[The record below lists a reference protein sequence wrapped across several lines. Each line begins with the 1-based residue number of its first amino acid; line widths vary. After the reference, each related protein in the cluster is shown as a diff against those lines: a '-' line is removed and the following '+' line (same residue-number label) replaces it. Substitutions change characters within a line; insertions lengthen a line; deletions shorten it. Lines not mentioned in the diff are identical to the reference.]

1 MTLPQFKRII
11 LKLSGEALLGTKE
24 YGLDTDLLNDLVDQL
39 IYIKSKN
46 VQVGIVIGG
55 GNILRGAEGETLGID
70 RATADY
76 MGMLATFINALA
88 LQNFLVVKGVDARV
102 MSSLSL
108 NQIAEPYILTKA
120 LSHFDKGRLV
130 IFAGG
135 TGLPFFTTDTTAAL
149 RALEIKADALFK
161 ATKVDAIY
169 SADPSKVKNAQKY
182 VTINYT
188 EFLAKNL
195 KAMDATAV
203 SLCRDYN
210 MPIILFNIKGKDN
223 LIKAVLDG
231 EVGTIITSSVLTKE

>member
-1 MTLPQFKRII
+1 MPQFKRII

-24 YGLDTDLLNDLVDQL
+24 YGLDIDLMNDLVDQL
-39 IYIKSKN
+39 IFIKDKG
-46 VQVGIVIGG
+46 VQIGIVIGG

-76 MGMLATFINALA
+76 MGMLATVINALA
-88 LQNFLVVKGVDARV
+88 LQNFIISRGVDARV

-108 NQIAEPYILTKA
+108 NQVAEPYILTKA
-120 LSHFDKGRLV
+120 LSHFEKGRLV

-149 RALEIKADALFK
+149 RALEIKANALFK

-169 SADPSKVKNAQKY
+169 SADPSKFKNAKKY
-182 VTINYT
+182 IKINYT

-203 SLCRDYN
+203 SLCRDYE
-210 MPIILFNIKGKDN
+210 MPIILFNMKGKDN
-223 LIKAVLDG
+223 LIKAVLEG
-231 EVGTIITSSVLTKE
+231 EVGTIITSSGLEE

>member
-1 MTLPQFKRII
+1 LPPFRRII
-11 LKLSGEALLGTKE
+11 LKLSGEALLGSKE
-24 YGLDTDLLNDLVDQL
+24 YGLDIGFLSDLTEQL
-39 IYIKSKN
+39 IYIQN
-46 VQVGIVIGG
+46 NGVQIGIVIGG

-76 MGMLATFINALA
+76 MGMLATVINALA
-88 LQNFLVVKGVDARV
+88 LQNFLISKGVDARV
-102 MSSLSL
+102 MSSLTL
-108 NQIAEPYILTKA
+108 DQIAEPYILTKA

-161 ATKVDAIY
+161 ATKVDAVY
-169 SADPSKVKNAQKY
+169 SADPNKVKNAKKY

-188 EFLAKNL
+188 KFLAKNL

-210 MPIILFNIKGKDN
+210 MPIILFNMKGKDN
-223 LIKAVLDG
+223 LIKAVLNG
-231 EVGTIITSSVLTKE
+231 EVGTIITSSVIKEE